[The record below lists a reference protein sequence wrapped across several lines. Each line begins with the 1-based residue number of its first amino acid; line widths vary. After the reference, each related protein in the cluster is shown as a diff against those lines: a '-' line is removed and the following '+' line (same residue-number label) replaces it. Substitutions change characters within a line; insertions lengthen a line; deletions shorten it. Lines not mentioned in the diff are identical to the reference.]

1 MLQLCHDTS
10 WIAAETAEVVAI
22 YRSTAPQPLPGGL
35 ADLPTVQAFAVVTG
49 SNGRQQV
56 FASLYLKEL
65 KRGLVYAVRDPQQ
78 PDVPPDTLLQQ
89 VLSRFAAQGFHLD
102 PVNLKYGAAMR
113 EVVVRDIPVIASP
126 ETLRNAT
133 QQQAALQAELNE
145 QAAGAE
151 EDADPPSLEE
161 LPPARRAALDLARK
175 ERLGLARA
183 ALRKLDEQRTS
194 AQLLERVDR
203 VFTGSPDEVSDHAA
217 IPLLPTTPATEMVP
231 AGGDFAVAEQEVD
244 ELETATRQAAALM
257 AAERADRERLA
268 GEKELLEQRAVAL
281 AEAARKAA
289 SKAQAEQAEVARLK
303 TCQAEAEAQA
313 RTAAERASAYQQA
326 EQAATRE
333 KERLAQEKTAAE
345 RRASQ
350 LACDVAAAVE
360 RAARDRA
367 ERDRLAAEKLTAEE
381 ESGRLTATLR
391 QVEERL
397 ERERLIREQLVGERA
412 EAERRLE
419 ALGETVRQAEAQIA
433 AEKMEREELAL
444 ERAERQRLEAEKA
457 ALEKCAADLAKAQ
470 AAAEKTGQEKL
481 IREQVER
488 QRLAGEKLALERA
501 ERQRLAEEKASLEK
515 RVAEL
520 AEAQAALEE
529 TEREKLALEQA
540 ERQRLAEEK
549 TALEKQAAELA
560 DVAREA
566 VKKAKA
572 ERWARERLEVE
583 NLERETLL
591 AEKKRLEQQAAEL
604 ERVAR
609 MAVDKA
615 ERERRERE
623 QLMAAKTQA
632 EERLAALQRQSVAP
646 VATTGSVAQG
656 LPRFSLEGG
665 DPKPVQKRRGSV
677 AGAFFLGDL
686 ELEGI
691 PCDPFREVLDVQQSI
706 NFTQLALEGFPN
718 QYTSAWIVGLRSG
731 SIRTVRVVFRL
742 SDSRRTLV
750 YLPAREPK
758 NSEGYARAQQEAL
771 KFLRV
776 AGLEMERMP
785 LGTTPQERAR
795 ALAALPIFLPIA
807 GQAEG

>member
-10 WIAAETAEVVAI
+10 WIAAETAEIVAI

-35 ADLPTVQAFAVVTG
+35 AGLPTVQAFAVVTG

-65 KRGLVYAVRDPQQ
+65 KRGLIYAVRDPQQ

-89 VLSRFAAQGFHLD
+89 VLSRFAARGFHLD

-126 ETLRNAT
+126 ETVRQAT
-133 QQQAALQAELNE
+133 QQQASLQVELNE

-151 EDADPPSLEE
+151 EDPDPPGLED

-175 ERLGLARA
+175 ERLDLARA
-183 ALRKLDEQRTS
+183 ALRKLEEQRTS

-203 VFTGSPDEVSDHAA
+203 VFTGSPEEVSDHAA

-231 AGGDFAVAEQEVD
+231 AGGDFAMAEQEVD

-268 GEKELLEQRAVAL
+268 AEKELLEQRAVAL
-281 AEAARKAA
+281 AEASRQAA

-313 RTAAERASAYQQA
+313 RAAAERASAYQQA
-326 EQAATRE
+326 EQAATRD

-397 ERERLIREQLVGERA
+397 ERERLIREKLVREKA

-419 ALGETVRQAEAQIA
+419 ALGETVRRAEAQVA

-444 ERAERQRLEAEKA
+444 ERAARQRLEAEKA
-457 ALEKCAADLAKAQ
+457 ALEKRAADLAKAQ
-470 AAAEKTGQEKL
+470 AAAAKTGQEKL
-481 IREQVER
+481 IREQVNR
-488 QRLAGEKLALERA
+488 QRLAG
-501 ERQRLAEEKASLEK
+501 
-515 RVAEL
+515 
-520 AEAQAALEE
+520 
-529 TEREKLALEQA
+529 EKLALEQA

-632 EERLAALQRQSVAP
+632 EERLAALQCQSVAP

-677 AGAFFLGDL
+677 AGAFFVGDL

-718 QYTSAWIVGLRSG
+718 QYTSAWIIGLNSDG
-731 SIRTVRVVFRL
+731 IKTVRVAFRL

-758 NSEGYARAQQEAL
+758 DAEGYARAQQEAL

-785 LGTTPQERAR
+785 LGTTPRERTR
-795 ALAALPIFLPIA
+795 ALAALPIFLPTA
-807 GQAEG
+807 GHAEG